1 MEGGG
6 DGGGRE
12 GGGGESPDQRDCV
25 GEEGDGGIMEGV
37 LGGGHE
43 ARLLLPQ
50 CPIKKRVI
58 TVDRGDVSLS
68 LHVSPHFLT
77 AAMTCDGEQETLG
90 WFLRHR
96 TLPPRLSVAGRYFG
110 NI

>member
-50 CPIKKRVI
+50 CPIKKRELLLW
-58 TVDRGDVSLS
+58 TGGTSLCPFMC
-68 LHVSPHFLT
+68 LHIF
-77 AAMTCDGEQETLG
+77 
-90 WFLRHR
+90 
-96 TLPPRLSVAGRYFG
+96 
-110 NI
+110 